1 MASVLYGQP
10 VAKALTDQV
19 KNRADALRRKD
30 LVPTLAII
38 RLGENSADLAYE
50 RGARKKGDLTGVRV
64 LVFSFSREIS
74 QESLEQE
81 LIQINDRK
89 DIHGILLFQPLPS
102 HLLGE
107 SLRECISFKK
117 DVDGITLGSGGGI
130 YENRPIGHCPCTAE
144 AVVALLEYYS
154 VPLEGK
160 KVVVLGRS
168 LVIGKPVSLMLL
180 HKNATVTVCH
190 SKTKNIQEM
199 TRQADVLVTAI
210 GQGQWLDASYLQ
222 PGQTIVDV
230 GINFTSEGTMVGD
243 VNEESIRGLEVN
255 YTPVPKGVGSITS
268 SLLMK
273 HVVDSL
279 WSTLEKE

>member
-19 KNRADALRRKD
+19 KERVDVLRRKD

-38 RLGENSADLAYE
+38 RLGEDSADLAYE
-50 RGARKKGDLTGVRV
+50 SGARKRGELTGVSV
-64 LVFSFSREIS
+64 FVFSYSREIS
-74 QESLEQE
+74 QESLKKE
-81 LIQINDRK
+81 LIQINERK
-89 DIHGILLFQPLPS
+89 DIHGILLFQPLPP
-102 HLLGE
+102 HLNGE
-107 SLRECISFKK
+107 SLRQCISFQK
-117 DVDGITLGSGGGI
+117 DVDGITLGSGGGL

-144 AVVALLEYYS
+144 AVMALLEYYS

-160 KVVVLGRS
+160 RVVVLGRS

-190 SKTKNIQEM
+190 SKTKNIREI
-199 TRQADVLVTAI
+199 TRQADIIVTAI
-210 GQGQWLDASYLQ
+210 GRGQWLDASYLKQ
-222 PGQTIVDV
+222 GQTIVDV
-230 GINFTSEGTMVGD
+230 GINFTPEGNMVGD
-243 VNEESIRGLEVN
+243 LNEESIQEMEVN

-279 WSTLEKE
+279 WSIVEKE